1 MLRDLDPS
9 YFALVMATGI
19 ASRAMKLDG
28 ATMLSD
34 ALLALDLVIFV
45 VMCGAYALR
54 LALYHREFAAD
65 ARDPRR
71 AFGFFTFGAA
81 SGVLAAPLAADGDVA
96 AAAVL
101 LSLALAGWLL
111 PSYAV
116 PMLVG
121 GEEELRPPLAGA
133 NGTWFMWVVGAQSV
147 AVAATAFPPPVPGAL
162 AALGI
167 CCWVIGVVLYLVVA
181 VLVVTARLEFP
192 LRPTDSTAPYWV
204 FMGATAISVLAGSQI
219 LRVPDDALAQAVHA
233 VVSGLSVMMWAFG
246 TWLIPLL
253 VALGVWRHLLCHVP
267 LRYEPALWAV
277 VFPVGMYGV
286 ASRELGSVL
295 QVSWLVTLGRYEA
308 WVALATW
315 AAVAAAMATA
325 LRRRQGPS
333 PEPAASGSG

>member
-19 ASRAMKLDG
+19 VSRAMKLDG
-28 ATMLSD
+28 ATMLSG
-34 ALLALDLVIFV
+34 ALLAFGLVIFV

-54 LALYHREFAAD
+54 LALYNREFAAD

-96 AAAVL
+96 AAAAL

-147 AVAATAFPPPVPGAL
+147 AVAATAFRPPVPGAL

-167 CCWVIGVVLYLVVA
+167 CCWVIGVGLKLG
-181 VLVVTARLEFP
+181 RGP
-192 LRPTDSTAPYWV
+192 LPHADGDHPPQV
-204 FMGATAISVLAGSQI
+204 QLAG
-219 LRVPDDALAQAVHA
+219 
-233 VVSGLSVMMWAFG
+233 
-246 TWLIPLL
+246 
-253 VALGVWRHLLCHVP
+253 LG
-267 LRYEPALWAV
+267 
-277 VFPVGMYGV
+277 
-286 ASRELGSVL
+286 
-295 QVSWLVTLGRYEA
+295 
-308 WVALATW
+308 
-315 AAVAAAMATA
+315 
-325 LRRRQGPS
+325 
-333 PEPAASGSG
+333 